1 VYTAIQKWGNSQ
13 AVRLPKIILEK
24 AGLNENDQVE
34 LIVEEGK
41 VIIVP
46 AKKHLT
52 LKERAADYD
61 GDYKPLEWDTGRPV
75 GKEIW

>member
-34 LIVEEGK
+34 LIVEDGK

-52 LKERAADYD
+52 LKERAAGYS

>member
-52 LKERAADYD
+52 LKERAADYG